1 LKNYTLY
8 ANLIYH
14 HGGFKMKKTLI
25 IATISFF
32 LGMVI
37 AGLIF
42 IYAPEKNYP
51 DNYAETQPTSSL
63 SSNLYASPSVQAR
76 EDLDFVTIAERAAPA
91 VVRVTAERV
100 ETRSARG
107 FFDDSPFDFWDRFF
121 FGQPRSRDR
130 EQEYRSSSQG
140 TGFFISQ
147 DGYIVTNNHIVEN
160 AIKVDIVSLKGDEYE
175 AEIVGTDPRTDL
187 ALLKVKS
194 DNLPYLALGD
204 SSTLKVGEW
213 VLAVGNPL
221 GLSHTVTAGI
231 VSAKGRKLVGGG
243 GVPDYQ
249 DFIQTDA
256 SINRG
261 NSGGPLI
268 NMKGDVVGINSM
280 IISPSGGNVG
290 IGLAIPTSLAQGV
303 IEQLKEKGR
312 VVRGYLGVSI
322 YPVTDDYVKLLNLK
336 SKEGALINT
345 VEQDTPAEKAGL
357 KRYDV
362 IIKLN
367 GEPIKDNNDVR
378 FKIAEVEPGTKVEL
392 TIIRDGKVKN
402 VTLEVAERDP
412 EPETAQKIS
421 PDKDIGITV
430 QEMTPRIASR
440 YGFRTEEGLIIT
452 EVKQYSEAHRQGI
465 EKYDII
471 VEVNRKPVRR
481 ADDLEKEIKNT
492 DAGDP
497 IMLLI
502 VRERDGQVQENIVTL
517 RIPE

>member
-1 LKNYTLY
+1 
-8 ANLIYH
+8 
-14 HGGFKMKKTLI
+14 MKKTLI

-130 EQEYRSSSQG
+130 EQEFRSSSQG

>member
-1 LKNYTLY
+1 
-8 ANLIYH
+8 
-14 HGGFKMKKTLI
+14 MKKTLI

-42 IYAPEKNYP
+42 IYTPEKNYP

>member
-1 LKNYTLY
+1 
-8 ANLIYH
+8 
-14 HGGFKMKKTLI
+14 MKKTLI

-42 IYAPEKNYP
+42 IYSPDQHYP
-51 DNYAETQPTSSL
+51 DNFAEVQPKPAL
-63 SSNLYASPSVQAR
+63 SSNLFASTSVQAR

-91 VVRVTAERV
+91 CVRITAERV
-100 ETRSARG
+100 ETRSVRG

-121 FGQPRSRDR
+121 FGEPRGRDR
-130 EQEYRSSSQG
+130 EQEFRSSSQG

-160 AIKVDIVSLKGDEYE
+160 AIKVDIVSLSGEEYE
-175 AEIVGTDPRTDL
+175 AEVVGTDPRTDL
-187 ALLKVKS
+187 ALLKVKAN
-194 DNLPYLALGD
+194 NLPYLELGD
-204 SSTLKVGEW
+204 STTLKVGEW

-231 VSAKGRKLVGGG
+231 VSAKGRQLGGGG

-268 NMKGDVVGINSM
+268 NMQGDVVGINSM
-280 IISPSGGNVG
+280 IISPSGGNIG
-290 IGLAIPTSLAQGV
+290 IGLAIPTSLAKGV
-303 IEQLKEKGR
+303 IRQLKEKGR

-322 YPVTDDYVKLLNLK
+322 YPVTDDYVKLLDLK
-336 SKEGALINT
+336 SKEGAVINT
-345 VEQDTPAEKAGL
+345 VEPGTPAEKADL
-357 KRYDV
+357 KPYDV
-362 IIKLN
+362 IIALN

-378 FKIAEVEPGTKVEL
+378 FKVADIEPGTEVEL
-392 TIIRDGKVKN
+392 TIIRDGKEKN
-402 VTLEVAERDP
+402 VKLKVAERDP
-412 EPETAQKIS
+412 EPETAQKVS
-421 PDKDIGITV
+421 PEKDIGISV
-430 QEMTPRIASR
+430 QEMTPRIARR
-440 YGFRTEEGLIIT
+440 YGFKTEEGLIIT
-452 EVKQYSEAHRQGI
+452 EVKQYSEAYRRGL

-471 VEVNRKPVRR
+471 VEVNRKPVRTPS
-481 ADDLEKEIKNT
+481 DLEKEIKKT
-492 DAGDP
+492 DPGEP
-497 IMLLI
+497 IMFRI
-502 VRERDGQVQENIVTL
+502 VRERNGQIQESIAIL